1 MFKVLELSQLF
12 VCLGELLRILV
23 TGGPEEIAEF
33 WFTRGDKCPGWHY
46 ASVSRWIKYQ
56 QQLEI
61 SLNLIYDI
69 SKKIIA

>member
-23 TGGPEEIAEF
+23 PGGPEDIAEL
-33 WFTRGDKCPGWHY
+33 WFTRGHKCPGCHY